1 LNATIALLKDTS
13 NYSMHNSESKFC
25 VNLTIIVIVSIA
37 CIVLGVGIYAL
48 AHTTNNV
55 ELTATNTTIPRPDL
69 LTKTANIAKN
79 SIKPL
84 KSITSAEADDTD
96 LSGI

>member
-1 LNATIALLKDTS
+1 
-13 NYSMHNSESKFC
+13 MHNSESKCC
-25 VNLTIIVIVSIA
+25 VNFTIITIVSIA

-55 ELTATNTTIPRPDL
+55 ELTATNTTIPRPDV
-69 LTKTANIAKN
+69 LTKTANIATN
-79 SIKPL
+79 TMRPIQSII
-84 KSITSAEADDTD
+84 SSDDTD

>member
-1 LNATIALLKDTS
+1 MRD
-13 NYSMHNSESKFC
+13 SESKFC
-25 VNLTIIVIVSIA
+25 VNLTVIVIVSVA

-55 ELTATNTTIPRPDL
+55 ELTATNTTIPRPDV
-69 LTKTANIAKN
+69 LTKTANIATN
-79 SIKPL
+79 TMRPIQSII
-84 KSITSAEADDTD
+84 SSDDID

>member
-1 LNATIALLKDTS
+1 
-13 NYSMHNSESKFC
+13 MHNSESKCC
-25 VNLTIIVIVSIA
+25 VNLTIIVIVSVA

-69 LTKTANIAKN
+69 LTKTANIATN
-79 SIKPL
+79 TMRPIQSII
-84 KSITSAEADDTD
+84 SSDDTD

>member
-1 LNATIALLKDTS
+1 MRD
-13 NYSMHNSESKFC
+13 SESKFC
-25 VNLTIIVIVSIA
+25 VNLTVIVIVSVA

-55 ELTATNTTIPRPDL
+55 ELTATNTTIPRPDV
-69 LTKTANIAKN
+69 LTKTANIATN
-79 SIKPL
+79 TMRPIQSII
-84 KSITSAEADDTD
+84 SSDDTD